1 MLTQIDVDSENAFL
15 VPILGVTPKDSL
27 LIRKITG
34 LNPPDIQLFIG
45 DYARDGGIYQGRR
58 VGNRNVV
65 LTFDLNPNPAL
76 GETISGLRELLYKAF
91 VDPLVDADYIKLTLH
106 DDLGRVRYLVG
117 YTEKFETEVFDVETM
132 AQISIICPDP
142 YIRDDVETVK
152 TPSDYTTNPNSG
164 WTIVPFTYNG
174 TAETGFE
181 VEILITVATSVLTLE
196 NNGKTM
202 VINKAFSV
210 GDRVLIG
217 TVRGSRYITV
227 TTGLGAG
234 APLPFDPTHN
244 YVVNDLVIYNGGI
257 YKMTT
262 DLNDGL
268 APDVSLSEWT
278 YLSTS
283 AIASLLSTSP
293 WLELH
298 SQANTLKVYGATT
311 ANVVATIRSLSYV
324 QAYWGV

>member
-1 MLTQIDVDSENAFL
+1 LLTQIDVDSENAFL

-27 LIRKITG
+27 LVRKITG

-65 LTFDLNPNPAL
+65 IIFDLNPNPAL

-91 VDPLVDADYIKLTLH
+91 VDPQVDADYIKLTLH
-106 DDLGRVRYLVG
+106 DDEGRTRYVVG
-117 YTEKFETEVFDVETM
+117 YTEKFETEIFDVETM

-142 YIRDDVETVK
+142 YIRDDVETIK
-152 TPSDYTTNPNSG
+152 TPIDYLTNPNSG
-164 WTIVPFTYNG
+164 WTTVPFTYTG

-181 VEILITVATSVLTLE
+181 VEILIAVATDVLTLD
-196 NNGKTM
+196 NNGKKM
-202 VINKAFSV
+202 VIDKTFSV

-234 APLPFDPTHN
+234 TPLPFDATHN
-244 YVVNDLVIYNGGI
+244 YVLNDLVIYNGGI
-257 YKMTT
+257 YQMTA

-268 APDVSLSEWT
+268 SPDENPSEWT

-298 SQANTLKVYGATT
+298 SQSNAMKVYGAGPS
-311 ANVVATIRSLSYV
+311 NIVATIRSLSYV
-324 QAYWGV
+324 QSYWGA